1 MITMEFET
9 RLQDIEKNLT
19 NIVGCYKDT
28 HNITIIIPY
37 YHDKNTDRMKEIDLA
52 LKLNTMNKLFS
63 RIVIINETNEKIN
76 IIDETDKRIVV
87 VNVDKRYT
95 FNDFFLYS
103 NQHTSDDT
111 INILI
116 NTDIVIGE
124 QFDSIVLTDKQSIC
138 LSRYEILDENK
149 YGVVIGGGSH
159 DCWMWKGKIVDTIGN
174 FQMGKQH
181 CDGILAN
188 ELHVNGYIL
197 KNPVYDVKIYHLHIS
212 AVRNYTFQNDMIY
225 GQRRGVTF
233 TKNDNVFTLNDTYND
248 GGLWD

>member
-1 MITMEFET
+1 MDFET

-19 NIVGCYKDT
+19 NIVSGYKDT

-95 FNDFFLYS
+95 LNDFFLYS

-159 DCWMWKGKIVDTIGN
+159 DCWMWKGK
-174 FQMGKQH
+174 
-181 CDGILAN
+181 
-188 ELHVNGYIL
+188 
-197 KNPVYDVKIYHLHIS
+197 
-212 AVRNYTFQNDMIY
+212 
-225 GQRRGVTF
+225 
-233 TKNDNVFTLNDTYND
+233 
-248 GGLWD
+248 